1 MQQRDKLERRIN
13 KYITRSE
20 QIRPDL
26 YFVLEKIKNKLPESV
41 IFGGAIREFSV
52 KKGYIRKFSSDI
64 DIVSAASKD
73 TIEDAIKRFNP
84 SLNKFGGFRF
94 SYGKFLFDIWSLP
107 DTWAFNHHQNNN
119 FISNKNKLTLNDLL
133 KTTFFN
139 MDAAIFHLSEKK
151 LILSDTYDI
160 WIEKSLID
168 INFPANPNP
177 QGMINKAIKASIL
190 YDAVLSNELLIF
202 ILNEA
207 KFVNKNTINSTF
219 LKLAREHIEHGKD
232 NFRFLPQLKLKLS
245 S

>member
-1 MQQRDKLERRIN
+1 
-13 KYITRSE
+13 
-20 QIRPDL
+20 
-26 YFVLEKIKNKLPESV
+26 
-41 IFGGAIREFSV
+41 
-52 KKGYIRKFSSDI
+52 
-64 DIVSAASKD
+64 
-73 TIEDAIKRFNP
+73 
-84 SLNKFGGFRF
+84 
-94 SYGKFLFDIWSLP
+94 
-107 DTWAFNHHQNNN
+107 
-119 FISNKNKLTLNDLL
+119 
-133 KTTFFN
+133 